1 MNPKNYSEFTILVI
15 EDELPLQDAIR
26 IKLEN
31 NGLRV
36 VTARS
41 VKQALSYITE
51 LPTIDIIWLDHYLLG
66 QENGLAFV
74 ATLKDPDSVHKNI
87 PIFVVSNSVGQDKIT
102 SYIRLGVN
110 KYYTKTDFS
119 LAEIVTDIKEFVSES
134 ADQPVTKD

>member
-1 MNPKNYSEFTILVI
+1 MSNITYTEFTILVI

-31 NGLRV
+31 NGLKV

-41 VKQALSYITE
+41 VKQALSYIDE
-51 LPTIDIIWLDHYLLG
+51 LVAIDIIWLDHYLLG
-66 QENGLAFV
+66 QENGLEFV
-74 ATLKDPDSVHKNI
+74 ASLKKDKSKYRNI
-87 PIFVVSNSVGQDKIT
+87 PIFVVSNSVGHDKIT

-119 LAEIVTDIKEFVSES
+119 LAEIVNDIKEY
-134 ADQPVTKD
+134 VTENDPEQS

>member
-1 MNPKNYSEFTILVI
+1 MNPKTYAEFTILVI

-41 VKQALSYITE
+41 VKQARSYIEE
-51 LPTIDIIWLDHYLLG
+51 LQNIDIIWLDHYLLG
-66 QENGLAFV
+66 QENGLSFV
-74 ATLKDPDSVHKNI
+74 TSLKDGKSKYNEI

-102 SYIRLGVN
+102 SYLRLGIE
-110 KYYTKTDFS
+110 KYYTKTDFT
-119 LAEIVTDIKEFVSES
+119 LAEIVNDIKEYAEQS
-134 ADQPVTKD
+134 VTQT

>member
-1 MNPKNYSEFTILVI
+1 MKAKEYQEFTILVI

-41 VKQALSYITE
+41 VKQALSYIEE
-51 LPTIDIIWLDHYLLG
+51 LISIDIIWLDHYLLG
-66 QENGLAFV
+66 QENGLSFV
-74 ATLKDPDSVHKNI
+74 AQLKEDKSSYKDI

-110 KYYTKTDFS
+110 KYYTKTEFT
-119 LAEIVTDIKEFVSES
+119 LAEIVSDIKSFVQDAVE
-134 ADQPVTKD
+134 T